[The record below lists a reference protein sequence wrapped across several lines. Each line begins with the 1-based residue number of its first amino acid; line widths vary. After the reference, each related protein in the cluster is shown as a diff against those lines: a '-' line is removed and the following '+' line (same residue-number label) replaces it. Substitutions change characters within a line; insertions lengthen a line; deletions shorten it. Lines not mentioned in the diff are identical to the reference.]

1 MLSLT
6 LTVFL
11 NRITSFWL
19 SVCVFGGGCRWWT
32 ILIYCTYFQ
41 HTHHTKPVACHQK
54 LRLKRCVYTAC
65 SLLEPILEWGKT
77 TWKVS
82 PYPSTHTPILFSSA
96 AVRRLDN
103 FTGSYNHRCQP
114 QMKMPSQ
121 MHFDSSQEEGD
132 ICRSLRFF
140 LKDSCRLWISGLPE
154 SLWHKWKVI
163 TISEIKTLGSDT
175 TFSITQKG
183 C

>member
-1 MLSLT
+1 MIKPHMHLPAHT
-6 LTVFL
+6 
-11 NRITSFWL
+11 
-19 SVCVFGGGCRWWT
+19 
-32 ILIYCTYFQ
+32 
-41 HTHHTKPVACHQK
+41 HTHHTKLVACHQK
-54 LRLKRCVYTAC
+54 LRFKHCVYAAC
-65 SLLEPILEWGKT
+65 LLLEPILEWGKT
-77 TWKVS
+77 TWKIC
-82 PYPSTHTPILFSSA
+82 PYSSARTPIPPFFFIYPCLLPSA

-103 FTGSYNHRCQP
+103 FTGSYNQRCRP

-121 MHFDSSQEEGD
+121 MHLDSSQEVGD
-132 ICRSLRFF
+132 ICRSLRFL
-140 LKDSCRLWISGLPE
+140 LKDSCCFWNSRLPE